1 MAEKEYD
8 FKSITDFTNPLEKEW
23 KDMTEAEQ
31 IEKLKEELSEMES
44 RLSRLTNRSGMR
56 GWEKIILYVCLVASA
71 LSLPISLVCWA
82 LYFA

>member
-31 IEKLKEELSEMES
+31 IEKLKKELSEMES

-56 GWEKIILYVCLVASA
+56 GWEKIILYVCLVASV
-71 LSLPISLVCWA
+71 LSFPISLVCWG
-82 LYFA
+82 LYLT